1 MRPLGTKDSRD
12 AIAAQLMH
20 ELDLILTLTGGLAAA
35 LICGYITFRLGL
47 SPIVGYLLAG
57 VVVGGHTPGFVADR
71 ELADQLAEIGVI
83 LLMFGVGLQFHLEE
97 LLAVG
102 RIAVPGALGGSLA
115 ATLLGTLV
123 GVSCGWGWSASVVFG
138 LAISVS
144 STVVLMRVLAD
155 SGDLHTPNGS
165 HRGRLAGRRGPLDG
179 PRAGAAAGRLRP
191 RRSGALGLI
200 GAVVLADVKV
210 AAMVGLTYLGGRR
223 LIPWLLGQVA
233 ATRSRELFTLTV
245 LVVALGIA
253 VGSAKLFGVSMAL
266 GAFLAGM
273 VVGRSEFSLRA
284 ATEALPMR
292 DAFAVLFF
300 VSVGML
306 FDPHV
311 LITSPGLI
319 AGTLAVI
326 LLGKP
331 LVALALVRVLGYP
344 VRTATSV
351 AVALAQIGEFSFMLA
366 AAGKQLGLLDDRAV
380 NAIVAGA
387 IITITLNPLLY
398 RLARPLGAVL
408 GRFIKE
414 PAGSDSSANLTSIDA
429 AAGVDG
435 AGLDRALIVG
445 YGPVGR
451 TLARLLRENRIEPV
465 IIELNLETVRRLGT
479 EGIAA
484 VYGDVAHRETLEH
497 AGLKHA
503 RALILSSS
511 QTIGTS
517 EAIRIARELNPDAW
531 IMVRSNYL
539 LELPALRE
547 AGADLVF
554 SGEGEV
560 ALSMTESLLERL
572 GATPEQIDRE
582 RARIRSELF
591 DGPLAPAED
600 AGPASPHALNSGLP
614 AG

>member
-1 MRPLGTKDSRD
+1 MRL
-12 AIAAQLMH
+12 
-20 ELDLILTLTGGLAAA
+20 
-35 LICGYITFRLGL
+35 
-47 SPIVGYLLAG
+47 
-57 VVVGGHTPGFVADR
+57 
-71 ELADQLAEIGVI
+71 
-83 LLMFGVGLQFHLEE
+83 
-97 LLAVG
+97 
-102 RIAVPGALGGSLA
+102 
-115 ATLLGTLV
+115 
-123 GVSCGWGWSASVVFG
+123 
-138 LAISVS
+138 
-144 STVVLMRVLAD
+144 
-155 SGDLHTPNGS
+155 
-165 HRGRLAGRRGPLDG
+165 
-179 PRAGAAAGRLRP
+179 
-191 RRSGALGLI
+191 
-200 GAVVLADVKV
+200 
-210 AAMVGLTYLGGRR
+210 
-223 LIPWLLGQVA
+223 
-233 ATRSRELFTLTV
+233 
-245 LVVALGIA
+245 
-253 VGSAKLFGVSMAL
+253 
-266 GAFLAGM
+266 
-273 VVGRSEFSLRA
+273 
-284 ATEALPMR
+284 
-292 DAFAVLFF
+292 
-300 VSVGML
+300 
-306 FDPHV
+306 
-311 LITSPGLI
+311 
-319 AGTLAVI
+319 
-326 LLGKP
+326 
-331 LVALALVRVLGYP
+331 LGYP

-414 PAGSDSSANLTSIDA
+414 PAGSDSSANLATIDA
-429 AAGVDG
+429 SAGVDG

-517 EAIRIARELNPDAW
+517 EAIRIARELSPNAW

-591 DGPLAPAED
+591 RCARLAPSGQIGGADESSCSQLGSPIRMKAAQSWGWAKGWL
-600 AGPASPHALNSGLP
+600 AGGGLDRVRISPRVIRPNSRSTSVPVNSRSQVFASCSASAFESGLSRP
-614 AG
+614 GPFAQPVLVETDHQQRGRAVVDFPEADQHASATGQEEGLGEADESLAAALAAQAAAAGTQGHQLRVQFPGAHHLSGRQDAVVSRPIERGRGDRVGQAVLREQQPGVHRRRVIGLAVGRQVDDVE